1 MAVQAYKLGTGAGT
15 IRDNGDGTASYYA
28 SFGLGQPSFHVRIA
42 DVTGFAL
49 SSGWVFRILGN
60 GVELASTPVARF
72 APHRIEAWFRAHPD
86 FGRNA
91 DPSPAPA
98 PPQLDGRLIA
108 DELTKLAGLRDAGVL
123 TDEEFD
129 NQKARLLG

>member
-49 SSGWVFRILGN
+49 SSGWVFRSG
-60 GVELASTPVARF
+60 
-72 APHRIEAWFRAHPD
+72 
-86 FGRNA
+86 
-91 DPSPAPA
+91 
-98 PPQLDGRLIA
+98 
-108 DELTKLAGLRDAGVL
+108 
-123 TDEEFD
+123 
-129 NQKARLLG
+129 

>member
-1 MAVQAYKLGTGAGT
+1 MQAYKLGTGAGT

-86 FGRNA
+86 FGGNA

-129 NQKARLLG
+129 TQKARLLG